1 MLFIT
6 PPHLHPI
13 QTLAQSAWYKAVGLT
28 KSLQNKENKKTL
40 NYINMKILLQS
51 VCEIQHALRACVCL
65 LAFDGDFLVQ
75 FYLSSVAVDSNTKSS
90 SISDATSRAS
100 DNMSTADSNPDKG
113 DGNNLRI
120 GAKLGD
126 AAEDGDDNVNEDDRD
141 KADDGVHLEEEK
153 FASEESEEEW
163 EDWDEN
169 TSDSGHKVTGGVISD
184 EIETELSQMS
194 GSGEPRQFG
203 GRKVPTSP
211 DPYRPGSSSPAAAEW
226 SDVAFD
232 SRLGAPSTP
241 EHLKSNVIGGESDR
255 DRATIG
261 SGAGRSL
268 SHADSKQTSA
278 KGLKLVAKSKTTA
291 VSSTKAAQA
300 KKPAAAADDLGLG
313 YDIKSIE
320 LTAVKEVDFFAD
332 MTPDIKPTLDK
343 NGVVSGV
350 APEEGVASGS
360 MAEGHVASDRFAVA
374 DTTKE
379 VRILSHRVSKL
390 PVWFLLLQCSFFVC
404 L

>member
-1 MLFIT
+1 MV
-6 PPHLHPI
+6 H
-13 QTLAQSAWYKAVGLT
+13 
-28 KSLQNKENKKTL
+28 
-40 NYINMKILLQS
+40 
-51 VCEIQHALRACVCL
+51 
-65 LAFDGDFLVQ
+65 
-75 FYLSSVAVDSNTKSS
+75 FYLSSVAVDSSTKSS

-100 DNMSTADSNPDKG
+100 DNRSTADSNPDKG
-113 DGNNLRI
+113 DGDSLKI
-120 GAKLGD
+120 GGKLGD
-126 AAEDGDDNVNEDDRD
+126 AAEDGDDSVNGDDRV
-141 KADDGVHLEEEK
+141 KADDGVRLEEEK

-169 TSDSGHKVTGGVISD
+169 TSDSGHKVTDDVISD

-203 GRKVPTSP
+203 SRKVPTSP
-211 DPYRPGSSSPAAAEW
+211 DPYRPGSSSSSAMAEW
-226 SDVAFD
+226 SDAALD
-232 SRLGAPSTP
+232 SRFGAPGTP
-241 EHLKSNVIGGESDR
+241 EHLKSNVIGAESDR

-261 SGAGRSL
+261 SGAGRPL

-291 VSSTKAAQA
+291 ASSTKAAQA
-300 KKPAAAADDLGLG
+300 KKPAAAAADLGLG

-332 MTPDIKPTLDK
+332 MMPDIKPTLDK
-343 NGVVSGV
+343 NGVVSGM

-360 MAEGHVASDRFAVA
+360 VAEGHVALDRFAVA

-379 VRILSHRVSKL
+379 VCILSHPVSKL
-390 PVWFLLLQCSFFVC
+390 PVWFLLLLCSFFVC
-404 L
+404 M